1 MRVCEIENGLRLDD
15 IDSRTEDYPCPC
27 DMGQKWVRERESY
40 VLLDEGQTEREEDYK
55 RVTRSKR
62 T

>member
-40 VLLDEGQTEREEDYK
+40 SDSAKVLHH
-55 RVTRSKR
+55 VTPQYY
-62 T
+62 